1 MSPEETST
9 SHRVLVVDDDEAV
22 LELTIRQLVRKG
34 FRVVAAASVT
44 EALRLITSESFDVLI
59 TDLNMPNAGDGFTV
73 LTAMRHSQPNALIL
87 LVSGYPDVERALA
100 TIALE
105 PDEII
110 VKPFAIATLTDL
122 ISEKMRSRK
131 PSPRADKQRV
141 GVILHRCLPS
151 ILADWLARAKLS
163 SELNHLNLP
172 DDERTGYL
180 SKLIEDVVRRLS
192 EPHSSLPGDV
202 LYSASAA
209 EHGKMRHRQGY
220 SSAML
225 VHESRLLQVTLFE
238 TLQNHLKLL
247 DFSLL
252 LPDVMKIADEVDA
265 QLTQAMLSFTEANH
279 GKAAA

>member
-1 MSPEETST
+1 
-9 SHRVLVVDDDEAV
+9 VLVVDDDEAV
-22 LELTIRQLVRKG
+22 LELTILQLVRRG
-34 FRVVAAASVT
+34 FRVVAAVSVT

-110 VKPFAIATLTDL
+110 VKPFAIATLADL
-122 ISEKMRSRK
+122 LSEKMRSRK
-131 PSPRADKQRV
+131 PVPRRADKQRV
-141 GVILHRCLPS
+141 AVILHRCLPS
-151 ILADWLARAKLS
+151 ILADWLSRAKLS

-172 DDERTGYL
+172 DNERTGYL

-192 EPHSSLPGDV
+192 ESHISLPGDA
-202 LYSASAA
+202 LYSASAV
-209 EHGKMRHRQGY
+209 EHGKMRRRQGY
-220 SSAML
+220 TSAML

-238 TLQNHLKLL
+238 TLQNNLNLL

-265 QLTQAMLSFTEANH
+265 QLTQAMQSFTEANH
-279 GKAAA
+279 GDAAA

>member
-1 MSPEETST
+1 
-9 SHRVLVVDDDEAV
+9 
-22 LELTIRQLVRKG
+22 
-34 FRVVAAASVT
+34 
-44 EALRLITSESFDVLI
+44 
-59 TDLNMPNAGDGFTV
+59 
-73 LTAMRHSQPNALIL
+73 
-87 LVSGYPDVERALA
+87 
-100 TIALE
+100 
-105 PDEII
+105 
-110 VKPFAIATLTDL
+110 
-122 ISEKMRSRK
+122 
-131 PSPRADKQRV
+131 
-141 GVILHRCLPS
+141 
-151 ILADWLARAKLS
+151 LARAKLS

>member
-131 PSPRADKQRV
+131 PAPRADKQRV

-225 VHESRLLQVTLFE
+225 V
-238 TLQNHLKLL
+238 
-247 DFSLL
+247 
-252 LPDVMKIADEVDA
+252 P
-265 QLTQAMLSFTEANH
+265 
-279 GKAAA
+279 